1 MPYYDGAVENHTPC
15 KSGNFKNLLYFL
27 KKVTKLDKI
36 RLALFFKIMYFCEQV
51 QGLFLRSVQQNGS
64 VRRLD
69 ETDSEIDGRFQSCRT
84 RISSSHSRRDPPL
97 GDSTNHP
104 DRGAFQI
111 VVCQDQESHSTGLAC
126 IYILKIFFTSP
137 EVFINQG

>member
-1 MPYYDGAVENHTPC
+1 MMGLEKTIPLVKVAISKTYYI
-15 KSGNFKNLLYFL
+15 FL
-27 KKVTKLDKI
+27 EKVTKLDKI
-36 RLALFFKIMYFCEQV
+36 RIPFSFKIMYFCQQV

-84 RISSSHSRRDPPL
+84 RISASHSRRDPPL

-104 DRGAFQI
+104 DRGALQI
-111 VVCQDQESHSTGLAC
+111 VLRQDEESHSTG
-126 IYILKIFFTSP
+126 
-137 EVFINQG
+137 